1 MLNDNFLNGKKKQK
15 NLTRKQKTSS
25 TNVNNQNIHLQN
37 PFGYS

>member
-1 MLNDNFLNGKKKQK
+1 MLNDNFLSGKKQK
-15 NLTRKQKTSS
+15 KLTRKQKTSS